1 MCWFALSDEVAAGV
15 AGAGAEIDDE
25 IRAADGVFVVF
36 DDEDGVAEVAEMFE
50 GTEKARVVA
59 GMEADARFVE
69 NIENAAETRA
79 DLRGQADALG
89 FAAGEGGGGTIET
102 EIAEADGEKK
112 LDALGDFL
120 ERTGGDFFLAGGEMR
135 NDFVDGRARG
145 T

>member
-1 MCWFALSDEVAAGV
+1 MRLALRDEIAAGI
-15 AGAGAEIDDE
+15 ARAGAEIDHE
-25 IRAADGVFVVF
+25 IGAANGVFIVL
-36 DDEDGVAEVAEMFE
+36 DDEDGVAEIAQAFE
-50 GTEKARVVA
+50 GTKQTFVIARV
-59 GMEADARFVE
+59 EADAGLVE
-69 NIENAAETRA
+69 NIEDTAKTRA
-79 DLRGQADALG
+79 DLGGEADALG
-89 FAAGEGGGGTIET
+89 FATGERSGGTIET